1 MDDHIFGEGYLSIDG
16 AVLKWPRFANE
27 RIDMNAPT
35 LGFDER
41 LPLYQRLREE
51 MLAKIAAGE
60 WTPGAPIPTEAE
72 LTRLYG
78 VAIGTVR
85 KAVDTLVNEGLLLR
99 SQGRGTFVRRPNFDA
114 SLARFFRQVNASGG
128 REIPA
133 SRILARTVQEPSPTV
148 AAALEL
154 NAGEQVIHLERL
166 RTVEGRTLFHEEI
179 WLPATRF
186 GALLDIDTED
196 FGELLYPFYEKQCGQ
211 CIASARE
218 TLTVGAADSAMANI
232 LAIDE
237 GAPVVSIERTALG
250 YDRSPLE
257 YRLSRA
263 AAEGFR
269 YQIDIS

>member
-1 MDDHIFGEGYLSIDG
+1 
-16 AVLKWPRFANE
+16 
-27 RIDMNAPT
+27 MNAST
-35 LGFDER
+35 LGYDER

-72 LTRLYG
+72 LTKHYG

-85 KAVDTLVNEGLLLR
+85 KAVETLVNEGLLLR

-128 REIPA
+128 REIPT
-133 SRILARTVQEPSPTV
+133 SRILAKTLQKPSLAV
-148 AAALEL
+148 ANALKL
-154 NAGEQVIHLERL
+154 QDGEQVVSMERL
-166 RTVEGRTLFHEEI
+166 RMVEGRTLFHEDI

-186 GALLDIDTED
+186 GALLSMDSES
-196 FGELLYPFYEKQCGQ
+196 FGELLYPLYETQCGQ
-211 CIASARE
+211 CIASASE
-218 TLTVGAADSAMANI
+218 TLTVGEADPAMATI
-232 LAIDE
+232 LSIKE
-237 GAPVVSIERTALG
+237 GSPVVTIERTALG

-257 YRLSRA
+257 YRISRA

>member
-1 MDDHIFGEGYLSIDG
+1 M
-16 AVLKWPRFANE
+16 KT
-27 RIDMNAPT
+27 NAPMT
-35 LGFDER
+35 LGYDER

-51 MLAKIAAGE
+51 MLSKIAAGE

-85 KAVDTLVNEGLLLR
+85 KAVDTLVNEGLLIR

-114 SLARFFRQVNASGG
+114 SLARFFRQVNATGG

-133 SRILARTVQEPSPTV
+133 SRILAKALQSPSKTV
-148 AAALEL
+148 AAALGLED
-154 NAGEQVIHLERL
+154 GEQVIHMERL
-166 RTVEGRTLFHEEI
+166 RTVEGRTLFHEDI
-179 WLPATRF
+179 WLPASRF
-186 GALLDIDTED
+186 SALLEIDSER
-196 FGELLYPFYEKQCGQ
+196 FGELLYPFYETRCGQ

-218 TLTVGAADSAMANI
+218 TLTVGAADSAMAKV
-232 LAIDE
+232 LSVEE
-237 GAPVVSIERTALG
+237 GAPMVMIERTALG

-257 YRLSRA
+257 YRISRA

>member
-1 MDDHIFGEGYLSIDG
+1 
-16 AVLKWPRFANE
+16 
-27 RIDMNAPT
+27 MNAST
-35 LGFDER
+35 LGYDER

-60 WTPGAPIPTEAE
+60 WSPGEPIPTEAE

-85 KAVDTLVNEGLLLR
+85 KAVDTLVSEGLLLR

-114 SLARFFRQVNASGG
+114 SLFRFFRQVNASGG
-128 REIPA
+128 REVPS
-133 SRILARTVQEPSPTV
+133 SRILSKALQKPSRDV
-148 AAALEL
+148 AAALAL
-154 NAGEQVIHLERL
+154 GSGEQVLRMERL
-166 RTVEGRTLFHEEI
+166 RVIEDRTLFHEEI
-179 WLPATRF
+179 WLPASRF
-186 GALLDIDTED
+186 IVLLDIDSAT
-196 FGELLYPFYEKQCGQ
+196 FGDLLYPFYEKQCGQ

-218 TLTVGAADSAMANI
+218 TLTVGTADDTIADT
-232 LAIDE
+232 LAVEPGTPI
-237 GAPVVSIERTALG
+237 VMIERIALG

-269 YQIDIS
+269 YQIEIS

>member
-1 MDDHIFGEGYLSIDG
+1 
-16 AVLKWPRFANE
+16 
-27 RIDMNAPT
+27 MNAPT
-35 LGFDER
+35 LGYDER

-128 REIPA
+128 REIPT
-133 SRILARTVQEPSPTV
+133 SRILSKALQKPSPTV
-148 AAALEL
+148 ATALEL
-154 NAGEQVIHLERL
+154 NDGEQIVRMERL
-166 RTVEGRTLFHEEI
+166 RMVEGRTLFHEEI

-186 GALLDIDTED
+186 GALLEIESES

-211 CIASARE
+211 CIASAKE
-218 TLTVGAADSAMANI
+218 TLTVGAADSTMAKVLSI
-232 LAIDE
+232 KE
-237 GAPVVSIERTALG
+237 GAPMVMIERTALG
-250 YDRSPLE
+250 YDRCPLE
-257 YRLSRA
+257 YRMSRA

>member
-1 MDDHIFGEGYLSIDG
+1 MTPSTPLGY
-16 AVLKWPRFANE
+16 
-27 RIDMNAPT
+27 
-35 LGFDER
+35 DER

-60 WTPGAPIPTEAE
+60 WLPGAPIPTEAE

-85 KAVDTLVNEGLLLR
+85 KAVDTLVSEGLLLR

-128 REIPA
+128 REIPT
-133 SRILARTVQEPSPTV
+133 SRILVKALQAPSAEV
-148 AAALEL
+148 ATALAL
-154 NAGEQVIHLERL
+154 PDGEQVLYLERL
-166 RTVEGRTLFHEEI
+166 RMIEARTLFHEDI
-179 WLPATRF
+179 WLPASRF
-186 GALLDIDTED
+186 GALLDIEAEQ
-196 FGELLYPFYEKQCGQ
+196 FGELLYPLYEARCGQ

-218 TLTVGAADSAMANI
+218 TLTVGAADEGMAKV
-232 LAIDE
+232 LAIDS
-237 GAPVVSIERTALG
+237 GAPVVNIERVALG

-257 YRLSRA
+257 YRISRA

>member
-1 MDDHIFGEGYLSIDG
+1 
-16 AVLKWPRFANE
+16 
-27 RIDMNAPT
+27 MNAPT
-35 LGFDER
+35 LGYDER

-72 LTRLYG
+72 LTRQYG

-85 KAVDTLVNEGLLLR
+85 KAVDTLVSEGLLLR

-133 SRILARTVQEPSPTV
+133 SRILAKALQTPSQPV
-148 AAALEL
+148 ASALEL
-154 NAGEQVIHLERL
+154 QDGEQVIHMERL
-166 RTVEGRTLFHEEI
+166 RMVEGRTLFHEDI
-179 WLPATRF
+179 WLPAQRF
-186 GALLDIDTED
+186 GALLEIDSER

-211 CIASARE
+211 CIASAKE
-218 TLTVGAADSAMANI
+218 TLTVGAADHAMAQSLSI
-232 LAIDE
+232 EE
-237 GAPVVSIERTALG
+237 GAPMVIIERTALG
-250 YDRSPLE
+250 YDRRPLE

-263 AAEGFR
+263 AADGFR
-269 YQIDIS
+269 YQIDIC

>member
-1 MDDHIFGEGYLSIDG
+1 MT
-16 AVLKWPRFANE
+16 
-27 RIDMNAPT
+27 APT
-35 LGFDER
+35 LGYDER
-41 LPLYQRLREE
+41 LPLYQRVREE
-51 MLAKIAAGE
+51 MLARIASGE

-72 LTRLYG
+72 LTRHYG

-128 REIPA
+128 REIPT
-133 SRILARTVQEPSPTV
+133 SRILSRTLQTPTQTV
-148 AAALEL
+148 ATALEL
-154 NAGEQVIHLERL
+154 PDGEQVIHMQRL
-166 RTVEGRTLFHEEI
+166 RMVEGRTLFHEDI
-179 WLPATRF
+179 WLPAARF
-186 GALLDIDTED
+186 GALLEIDVER

-211 CIASARE
+211 CIASAKE
-218 TLTVGAADSAMANI
+218 TLTVGAADSAMASTLSI
-232 LAIDE
+232 EE
-237 GAPVVSIERTALG
+237 GAPVVTIERTALG

-269 YQIDIS
+269 YQIDIC

>member
-1 MDDHIFGEGYLSIDG
+1 
-16 AVLKWPRFANE
+16 
-27 RIDMNAPT
+27 MNAPT
-35 LGFDER
+35 LGYDER

-72 LTRLYG
+72 LTRQYG

-85 KAVDTLVNEGLLLR
+85 KAVDTLVSEGLLLR

-133 SRILARTVQEPSPTV
+133 SRILAKALQTPSQPV
-148 AAALEL
+148 ASALEL
-154 NAGEQVIHLERL
+154 QDGEQVIHMEHL
-166 RTVEGRTLFHEEI
+166 RMVEGRTLFHEDI
-179 WLPATRF
+179 WLPAKRF
-186 GALLDIDTED
+186 GALLEMDSER

-211 CIASARE
+211 CIASAKE
-218 TLTVGAADSAMANI
+218 TLTVGAADHAMAQSLSI
-232 LAIDE
+232 EE
-237 GAPVVSIERTALG
+237 GAPMVIIERTALG
-250 YDRSPLE
+250 YDRRPLE

-263 AAEGFR
+263 AADGFR
-269 YQIDIS
+269 YQIDIC

>member
-1 MDDHIFGEGYLSIDG
+1 M
-16 AVLKWPRFANE
+16 
-27 RIDMNAPT
+27 T
-35 LGFDER
+35 LGYDER

-60 WTPGAPIPTEAE
+60 WSPGAPIPTEAE

-128 REIPA
+128 QEIPS
-133 SRILARTVQEPSPTV
+133 SRILSKTLQKPAKEV
-148 AAALEL
+148 AKALAL
-154 NAGEQVIHLERL
+154 KSTEQVVHMERL
-166 RTVEGRTLFHEEI
+166 RMVEDRTLFHEEI
-179 WLPATRF
+179 WLPASRF
-186 GALLDIDTED
+186 GALMAIDSAT
-196 FGELLYPFYEKQCGQ
+196 FGDLLYPFYEKQCGQ

-218 TLTVGAADSAMANI
+218 TLTVGCADTDMAST
-232 LAIDE
+232 LAIGE
-237 GAPVVSIERTALG
+237 GDPIVVIERTALG

-263 AAEGFR
+263 AAANFR
-269 YQIDIS
+269 YQIDIC

>member
-1 MDDHIFGEGYLSIDG
+1 
-16 AVLKWPRFANE
+16 
-27 RIDMNAPT
+27 MNTST
-35 LGFDER
+35 LGYDQR

-60 WTPGAPIPTEAE
+60 WSPGAPIPTEAE
-72 LTRLYG
+72 LTKLYG

-128 REIPA
+128 REIPR
-133 SRILARTVQEPSPTV
+133 SQILSKALHKAPAEV
-148 AAALEL
+148 AKALGL
-154 NAGEQVIHLERL
+154 KSGEQVLRMERL
-166 RTVEGRTLFHEEI
+166 RVIDGRTLFHEEI
-179 WLPATRF
+179 WLPASRF
-186 GALLDIDTED
+186 IVLLDIDSAT
-196 FGELLYPFYEKQCGQ
+196 FGDLLYPFYEKQCGQ

-218 TLTVGAADSAMANI
+218 TLTVGSADAEVARL
-232 LAIDE
+232 LAIDP
-237 GAPVVSIERTALG
+237 GKPIVVIERTALG

-263 AAEGFR
+263 AADTFR
-269 YQIDIS
+269 YQIDIC